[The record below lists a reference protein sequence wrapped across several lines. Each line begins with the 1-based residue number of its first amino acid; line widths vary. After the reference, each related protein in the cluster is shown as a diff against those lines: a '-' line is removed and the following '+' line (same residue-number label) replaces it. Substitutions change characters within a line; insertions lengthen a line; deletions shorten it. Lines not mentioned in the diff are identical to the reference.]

1 MTPGEVRALIEREV
15 GADWG
20 RTNAHG
26 CDLRRCLV
34 TPSLLDFKSDPD
46 KDETV
51 RLWLVLE
58 ENPDRR
64 DGYKIVYGEDDGMF
78 GLATRLTD
86 GTDWFMGYYGAFLEA
101 YDSM

>member
-1 MTPGEVRALIEREV
+1 MIEREV
-15 GADWG
+15 GTDRG
-20 RTNAHG
+20 RTSAHR

-34 TPSLLDFKSDPD
+34 TPSLQDFKSETEE
-46 KDETV
+46 DETV

-78 GLATRLTD
+78 GLAMRLTN
-86 GTDWFMGYYGAFLEA
+86 GTDWFMGYYGTFLEA